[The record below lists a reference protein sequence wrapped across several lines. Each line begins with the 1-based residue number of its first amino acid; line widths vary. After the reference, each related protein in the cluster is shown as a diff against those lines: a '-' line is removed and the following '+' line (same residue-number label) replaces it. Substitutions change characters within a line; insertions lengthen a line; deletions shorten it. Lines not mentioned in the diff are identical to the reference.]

1 MKRRGDLARAR
12 ACCALDEGMRV
23 SLLFGY
29 GCVFEVERI
38 KSEVERVRRWGGE
51 MRECLPC
58 RSSRKSKKRFHSHP
72 F

>member
-38 KSEVERVRRWGGE
+38 KSEVERVRGGQGGVV
-51 MRECLPC
+51 R
-58 RSSRKSKKRFHSHP
+58 
-72 F
+72 